1 MHVAT
6 AAILSRSFALR
17 GFAAV
22 QKERGVREA
31 YLDSHKGKQMLTNS
45 QLQQHEEGWHLK
57 KLASID
63 GPVLFQASVSHTAWL
78 SALGSMEFIIQTKPS
93 TQTCMDTEKN
103 KKLHILPTQ
112 TPTLRAQWWQGQQ
125 RQRECLDVHMSVR
138 GARSLHKPHHMLC
151 HLRHQRRTGSCF
163 KTFTCS
169 SAAFHSPY
177 RPPAYQHPPR
187 LWPQRSSKALAVV
200 FPLKVLSQ
208 LGQQDVQ
215 ADTHKSTL
223 ACSPSMR
230 YVK

>member
-6 AAILSRSFALR
+6 AILSRSFALR
-17 GFAAV
+17 GSAAV

-57 KLASID
+57 KAGFNRWPCFISGFSITHSMAQCT
-63 GPVLFQASVSHTAWL
+63 GEHGIHSPNKTKHTNMH
-78 SALGSMEFIIQTKPS
+78 GH
-93 TQTCMDTEKN
+93 TEKN

-138 GARSLHKPHHMLC
+138 GARSLHKPHHLLC

-187 LWPQRSSKALAVV
+187 LWPQRSSGALAVV
-200 FPLKVLSQ
+200 FPLRCYLNLDNKMCRR
-208 LGQQDVQ
+208 
-215 ADTHKSTL
+215 THTNLRWPALL
-223 ACSPSMR
+223 ACGM
-230 YVK
+230 